1 MSDSLL
7 NNLKEY
13 FDNTPQ
19 KELDEYWGEVKYL
32 NDFGPDVI
40 EYAETVSRAEY
51 PEETVDSSYSDDEE
65 YMKCKVKEYN
75 IKEKYP
81 IPLYYERLHP
91 KKIILR
97 KKYNIRNRPNSGHGF
112 K

>member
-1 MSDSLL
+1 MENSV
-7 NNLKEY
+7 
-13 FDNTPQ
+13 
-19 KELDEYWGEVKYL
+19 VKII
-32 NDFGPDVI
+32 I
-40 EYAETVSRAEY
+40 ENA
-51 PEETVDSSYSDDEE
+51 
-65 YMKCKVKEYN
+65 KN

>member
-7 NNLKEY
+7 NNIKEY

-19 KELDEYWGEVKYL
+19 EELDEYWEEVKNL
-32 NDFGPDVI
+32 NDVGPDVI
-40 EYAETVSRAEY
+40 EYSETVSRAEY
-51 PEETVDSSYSDDEE
+51 SEETVANSYSDDEE
-65 YMKCKVKEYN
+65 YMKEKVKEYN

-81 IPLYYERLHP
+81 IPFYYERLHP